1 MSRHPCLPIPR
12 EQRFHQTDNC
22 LYLISTTHNYHVF
35 DDIHKD
41 VDTNLTVLLDTLK
54 NLRPGG
60 GGVFN
65 FISSWFVYGETTL
78 PASEN
83 TPCHPK
89 GFYSITK
96 LAAEQLLASY
106 CQTFGISYR
115 ILRLCNVYGPGDPG
129 ASPKKNAL
137 HYLIGEMRHHRDIPL
152 YHGGLFYRDYLH
164 VDDVARAI
172 DWCIHK
178 APLDCVI
185 NVGSGEK
192 LLFLDLMTFARDCL
206 GSRSAFVRVSPP
218 DFHRSV
224 QVKDFIMDITV
235 LKNLGFSPSI
245 TIQDG
250 IKHLC
255 QI

>member
-1 MSRHPCLPIPR
+1 M
-12 EQRFHQTDNC
+12 
-22 LYLISTTHNYHVF
+22 F